1 MWAHNY
7 YSFVPSA
14 GVGALGGTH
23 AFKFHLFII
32 FFNFLNVRL
41 EGNICTIC
49 ADILSIDQP

>member
-7 YSFVPSA
+7 YSFVPGA

-32 FFNFLNVRL
+32 IFNFLNVRL